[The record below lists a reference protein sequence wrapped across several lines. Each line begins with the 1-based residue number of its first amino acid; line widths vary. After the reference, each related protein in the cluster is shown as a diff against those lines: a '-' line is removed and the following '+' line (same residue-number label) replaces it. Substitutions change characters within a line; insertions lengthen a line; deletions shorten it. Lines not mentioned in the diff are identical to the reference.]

1 MELEKT
7 LAKLY
12 YRFVNQ
18 ARLTDA
24 LSRKLT
30 GMARDRILEYGTA
43 DWKTT
48 YGLGVEGLSKFITE
62 GVNVLNADP
71 STRHYVE
78 DDPFVR
84 EYLREI
90 PRPAPAR
97 PPPARPRATSSPA
110 ILRPLPSLL
119 APEPRPAPEEE
130 DGAAPP
136 APPVLTKEQR
146 KAQKK
151 ERMLYAREVAERQ
164 REIDE
169 ATQKGRPAPAPLP
182 ALRPPSP
189 PPAPAPAPKT
199 KPKKEKKKAKKG
211 ETAPAVDPDMA
222 LLDAEIARQTTDAEE
237 QDKAQTDELA
247 RLRAEALAGNADAAE
262 SLHRLYDVLSRANRQ
277 REDEEAQEA
286 YWGDYNDALVRH
298 RERLEASKAQRRGKK

>member
-18 ARLTDA
+18 ARLTPA

-84 EYLREI
+84 EYLRES

-119 APEPRPAPEEE
+119 APVPEEE

-151 ERMLYAREVAERQ
+151 ERMNYAREVAKRE
-164 REIDE
+164 REIAE
-169 ATQKGRPAPAPLP
+169 ATQTGRPAPAPLP
-182 ALRPPSP
+182 APRPPSP

-211 ETAPAVDPDMA
+211 ETAPAVDPEMA
-222 LLDAEIARQTTDAEE
+222 LLDAEIAEKERQLTPEA
-237 QDKAQTDELA
+237 QDEAQTNELA

-262 SLHRLYDVLSRANRQ
+262 SLRRILAFVSQANKEQ
-277 REDEEAQEA
+277 EEEQEA

-298 RERLEASKAQRRGKK
+298 RERLDASKAQRRGKK

>member
-7 LAKLY
+7 LANLY
-12 YRFVNQ
+12 SRFVNQ
-18 ARLTDA
+18 ARLTPA

-30 GMARDRILEYGTA
+30 GMARNRILEYGTA
-43 DWKTT
+43 DWKET

-71 STRHYVE
+71 RTRHYVE

-84 EYLREI
+84 EYLRER

-119 APEPRPAPEEE
+119 APAPEEE

-151 ERMLYAREVAERQ
+151 ERMDYAREVAERQ
-164 REIDE
+164 REIAE

-182 ALRPPSP
+182 APRPPSP

-222 LLDAEIARQTTDAEE
+222 LLDAEIARQTADAEE

-277 REDEEAQEA
+277 REQEDEEEA